1 MKADFSVWTTH
12 LYVLRSESCK
22 ISYFSANLVMH
33 LKMCFVFIQNLAFS
47 VGKVVQDTSS
57 IIRPNWKLLCLLF
70 QAISLSYFIFH
81 TAFSKGL
88 GSCFIK
94 VTDCLYTKK
103 HFLNQSFVTYR
114 KQFTDILCLFQAVF
128 SFLKLLYLLTAQ
140 AIHL

>member
-12 LYVLRSESCK
+12 LYVLHSESCK
-22 ISYFSANLVMH
+22 FLTSANLVMH
-33 LKMCFVFIQNLAFS
+33 LKMCFVFIQNLAF
-47 VGKVVQDTSS
+47 QLALFRIPSS

-70 QAISLSYFIFH
+70 QAISLSFHISH

-128 SFLKLLYLLTAQ
+128 SPS
-140 AIHL
+140 